1 MKHINT
7 TSEAEKKAK
16 KEYTKVVPG
25 MSVDADE
32 KVEACV
38 RELFEVLK
46 QIDDLQLRASELK
59 GEIMEAMKDGA
70 QLKGANGGILCTWIA
85 GSMSKSVDYAGIFK
99 KYKVTDEDIKAFTTM
114 KQGARKFTVE
124 IGE

>member
-7 TSEAEKKAK
+7 KSEAEEKAK

-32 KVEACV
+32 KAEACAH
-38 RELFEVLK
+38 ELFDVLK
-46 QIDDLQLRASELK
+46 RIDELQLRASELK
-59 GEIMEAMKDGA
+59 GAIMDAMKDGA
-70 QLKGANGGILCTWIA
+70 QLKGRDGRILCTWIA
-85 GSMSKSVDYAGIFK
+85 GNVSKSVDYAGIFK
-99 KYKVTDEDIKAFTTM
+99 KYKVTAEDIKAFTTF

-124 IGE
+124 MDD